1 MGLNLIVD
9 NTNRMNSAYR
19 KALVMAEIHN
29 KMNNLE
35 NKFNKYYSMFQGSLF
50 KGDIKKMKK
59 SATAMLIADANN
71 KAYKECLKLVE
82 EKL

>member
-1 MGLNLIVD
+1 MSLNLVVN
-9 NTNRMNSAYR
+9 NTNRMNSAYK

-29 KMNNLE
+29 KMNRLE
-35 NKFNKYYSMFQGSLF
+35 NQFSKYYAMFQGSLF

-59 SATAMLIADANN
+59 SATAMLITGANN
-71 KAYKECLKLVE
+71 RAYKDCLKLVE